1 MKANVKSLPRT
12 LRGRQVGNFLV
23 EALEQPAQQPVGN
36 TFDMRFILACT
47 PKLAQMLEVP
57 VEQLFESAY
66 APAGS
71 WINALS

>member
-1 MKANVKSLPRT
+1 VNSLPRA

-23 EALEQPAQQPVGN
+23 ETPEQPAQQSVRN
-36 TFDMRFILACT
+36 IFDVRFILACT
-47 PKLAQMLEVP
+47 PKLAQLLEVP